1 MMAAVVLS
9 VRTGTPPNVID
20 EVIEG
25 FRIAS
30 NIVLLL
36 LLISDVQPQRGNG
49 PKDACPR
56 SPPRMSGL

>member
-36 LLISDVQPQRGNG
+36 LLISDVQP
-49 PKDACPR
+49 
-56 SPPRMSGL
+56 